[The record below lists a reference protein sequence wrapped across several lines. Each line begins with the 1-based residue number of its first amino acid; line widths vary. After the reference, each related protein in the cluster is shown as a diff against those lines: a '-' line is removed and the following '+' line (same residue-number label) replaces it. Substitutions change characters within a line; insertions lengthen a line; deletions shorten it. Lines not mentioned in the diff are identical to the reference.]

1 VEFEWDPAKAASNE
15 VKHGVT
21 FHEAAT
27 AFGDPLSLL
36 FDDPDHSHDEQ
47 RALLIGLSDERQ
59 LLVVAYT
66 ERGDIIRIIS
76 AREATRRERD
86 EYENG

>member
-1 VEFEWDPAKAASNE
+1 
-15 VKHGVT
+15 
-21 FHEAAT
+21 
-27 AFGDPLSLL
+27 L

-47 RALLIGLSDERQ
+47 RALLIGLSDERR

-76 AREATRRERD
+76 ARAATRRERD